1 MNVNEIF
8 YSIDG
13 EGIRTG
19 APAVFIRLTGCN
31 LRCSYCD
38 TAYAFN
44 DGSEMSES
52 EIIDAVKQYKCK
64 NVTVTGGEPLLQG
77 RELIKKLCRLGYNV
91 NVETNGS
98 LPINDIQHA
107 NAIIT
112 MDYKTPS
119 SLMESKMRLQNIS
132 ILREQD
138 VLKFVCN
145 KEDLKTVKRI
155 CEEYNPK
162 CYIYISPV
170 FGECEP
176 LDIVE
181 FVKEMNNPK
190 IRAQIQLHKIIWK
203 PNERGV

>member
-31 LRCSYCD
+31 LRCGYCD

-44 DGSEMSES
+44 EGSEMSES

-112 MDYKTPS
+112 MDY
-119 SLMESKMRLQNIS
+119 
-132 ILREQD
+132 
-138 VLKFVCN
+138 N

-155 CEEYNPK
+155 REEYNPK